1 MKRAMRRRKTWQRQA
16 AAITAAMMAMSVGG
30 IAYAMPQGEVIRSGK
45 GEITRQ
51 DKDMTVNQDSK
62 RLAIDWSGFDIAN
75 DERVTFRQPDKDSV
89 ALNRVVGDAAS
100 VIDGTLSGNGHVYVI
115 NPNGVLFGKNASVD
129 VGSLVASTA
138 RISDSDMTNFANAD
152 GITMAIPEDSSAK
165 VINAGTIRAEGGLV
179 VLHAA
184 EVENSGTITNPEGTT
199 ALAAARNL
207 SLSADTA
214 GKINFTVDGALAKA
228 KALNS
233 GMLKADGGY
242 LVMTA
247 RSAGDVMSTVVN
259 NTGTMEAKTLRQNEK
274 GEILLDGDD
283 NGIVEL
289 NGTLD
294 VSGMEAGQSA
304 GSIKAIGA
312 ETHVEDGATLH
323 AIGAVDGGL
332 IETSGDYLEI
342 GDNVDIDAAGKTG
355 KAGEWLLDPLE
366 VVISDS
372 SSRPTDS
379 EAVESDKKDEGNYS
393 SSNNASGTAS
403 RNKTTWVNSDTVNT
417 LLNKGT
423 AVSVQATDANK
434 VASITLNSA
443 INKTSGADTSL
454 TLEAQRNVTV
464 NAGIKSTSGALDV
477 NLHSDTDGDGLGAV
491 LINADIATNGGTF
504 TSGSGTTI
512 ESGSV
517 GTYFGNQG
525 EMGDRHVTTNGGAIN
540 LYGDVAIGL
549 NGGTLTLDTKNKTTG
564 ASGAVKVTG
573 TVDSGNSYKRVASG
587 LEGWTDFVKSYYDEV
602 MSDEDKYTAPTYTLR
617 RGAEQYPASEYY
629 PKYVLNSDGTVSQIT
644 SGSGYRW
651 RDLQATGNTVTLSS
665 YDELS
670 ASQKDAL
677 SSNLATLSKTWAGAK
692 AMAQG
697 ATKGTNNTGD
707 TYLATI
713 TTALENSLASPPEEY
728 QLIVGGQGSGD
739 ATRLNP
745 HPADPS
751 HPDGYYWVTGPE
763 GMANNG
769 KGTKFAYNDG
779 SAVDNYYV
787 KWNYSYSQDT
797 KKKEKEPNNSG
808 PIVSIGFGT
817 ESKWDDVLET
827 AGTIRGFVQEK
838 NLEHSGLVINAGD
851 SKVDIAGNIGN
862 SVALKNVEINAG
874 DVAIGSGEHYTGIVH
889 SDEGV
894 SITGKNVT
902 VGDRITADTKGV
914 DIQATGNINVDG
926 ITAHENINLTTTGES
941 SAIVLNHTHNDG
953 ALITKSTDN
962 DAVIID
968 ARGTDG
974 SFKNLTTA
982 EKAITTGEG
991 GNWKV
996 YSYSPDADTFGTN
1009 LYSGT
1014 NAQWGATSDT
1024 YLATNDENKYIFQ
1037 VQPTVYVTA
1046 NDMTKVYGEELT
1058 NANVTTTAEAT
1069 FIGQDNKE
1077 HNVNEYTDAFN
1088 EGDVADY
1095 YNGSGTFTSEG
1106 WAKTATRTGGDK
1118 APASEPENN
1127 AIYNIKAT
1135 TPESYNL
1142 TAKGAASGYADATT
1156 KDGGTVEVLRRQ
1168 INVNGSGSQ
1177 TYGNATINDWKLTAS
1192 LTGNQEGV
1200 PSDADAIVND
1210 DKLDES
1216 TGNLSIK
1223 SGSSYA
1229 ENQAGRTTADANPDP
1244 YEDAVNMENVGFE
1257 NGAGVN
1263 YEIVKAQGDLKVNK
1277 ANLTITTNGF
1287 EKVYGDVE
1295 GVQNALKNAVTV
1307 TGLTNGDN
1315 NGESMITV
1323 DGTSE
1328 ALIDVDGEIRTNNV
1342 KDGGYDI
1349 DAVLATDLQ
1358 NTIHT
1363 NYNVTPGT
1371 GKAVLT
1377 KKGITLITDDI
1388 KTTYGDGNTIRDKVN
1403 NDLLHLEGLVSW
1415 DKESDVFA
1423 EITPGVSVDT
1433 TNKSQSPYK
1442 IVDGKPATDEKGNLY
1457 TNDVRDDK
1465 GYSITTHYHNVA
1477 NNYNVTSTEGHVK
1490 VTKAKLQVKVGDVS
1504 TTYGTAFDTSKYT
1517 YSYADGIVN
1526 GDTAESLN
1534 ASLSSKLGLLPG
1546 QYVNTAARDGEDGV
1560 WTADAGDEYTISL
1573 KSTKGRNFFDYYLKN
1588 YDTEV
1593 LAGKATVEKAN
1604 LVVNVGN
1611 AETVYG
1617 TKFDEKKYS
1626 YDYSTEAG
1634 ETLVNGDT
1642 KRSLATE
1649 LGKIKYYNEAALDGT
1664 DDKWTAAVGDT
1675 YKLMFTNGT
1684 KATFN
1689 ALNNYNVSFVDG
1701 KAKVTPASL
1710 TIQID
1715 DASTVYGTKFDEKK
1729 YGYNYAAGI
1738 TNGDTEETLNAALGG
1753 MNYTN
1758 DAALDGTD
1766 GKWTRDVGNYD
1777 LTGEGAN
1784 SLTNYKVT
1792 YLKGTATVTP
1802 YTITEDDI
1810 IAANPHFTTVY
1821 GNTTTPVEVK
1831 IKGVNGD
1838 EEISNT
1844 ATTTAYIY
1852 DETGNPVKTE
1862 NVGDRE
1868 YDIEST
1874 LTNGNYQFEGGK
1886 TSKVFAN
1893 TASVTPADLTVQIG
1907 DASTVY
1913 GTKFDES
1920 KYGYSYVSGITNGDT
1935 EATLDAALGGMDYTN
1950 GAALDGTDGKWTRDV
1965 GNYDLTGEG
1974 ANSLTNYKVTYL
1986 KGTATVT
1993 PYTITE
1999 DGIIAANPHFTT
2011 VYGDTTTPVEV
2022 KIKGVNGDEEI
2033 SNTATTTA
2041 YIYNENGNPIKTE
2054 HVGDTYDIES
2064 TLTNSN
2070 YQFEGGKTS
2079 KVFDN
2084 TASVTKAD
2092 LTVNVGNAET
2102 VYGTP
2107 FDTSKYDYAY
2117 STETGKSLVNGDTKE
2132 SLLKDLGTIGYDNEA
2147 ALDGTDGKW
2156 TAAVGDGYKLAF
2168 TDATAAA
2175 FKALNDYDVKV
2186 VDGKAKVTPYTIT
2199 EDDIIAANPHFT
2211 TVYGDTTTPVE
2222 VAIKGVNGDA
2232 TVGNTATTSA
2242 YEYGTDGTPV
2252 KTKDVGDKIYDI
2264 TSVLTNKNYRFED
2277 GSDTKLFA
2285 NTASVTPADLTI
2297 QIGNAST
2304 IYGTKFDE
2312 SQYGYNYASGITNGD
2327 TEVTLDAA
2335 LGGMNYTNDAALD
2348 GTNGKWTKDVG
2359 DYALKGEGVNGLKN
2373 YKVTYLDGTATVT
2386 PLNITEDNVN
2396 DFITNA
2402 TYTTVYGSK
2411 ADFGQAVF
2419 TGVNGDGTRD
2429 LSITGSSALTG
2440 NTEGVITKDAAE
2452 NAYNTV
2458 VSLDGLSEQ
2467 DKKNYGLEDTRS
2479 FTFDNSATV
2488 EKADLTVSRK
2498 GIETVYGTV
2507 KKDPGDMTTYTTL
2520 VNGDTNDIVIDNG
2533 NYGTAYNDELTKTNN
2548 VGKYDYKATLNSAS
2562 DVLRN
2567 YNVIDKGTNYVNITP
2582 YTITDQEV
2590 VNLDGSPL
2598 YTTKYGQKDA
2608 FGTATFTGVNG
2619 DGTYELAITDS
2630 SALAT
2635 AGAGKVTKDV
2645 GKNIYDTT
2653 VELSEAMN
2661 GNYQFADGAT
2671 SKTFEKTASVT
2682 PAELTIKTKDV
2693 ETEYGTV
2700 KTTTSEVEGLVNGDL
2715 PTGFIYDYG
2724 NYGGAYLDGNT
2735 KTNDVNTYHFGTTL
2749 SGAEFLKNYTITG
2762 GEADVKIDPK
2772 DITFFVSGTGNTLD
2786 DITYTVDPD
2795 IDAQLAYGEHVDED
2809 YTPGN
2814 DLGSNQYGVVAHING
2829 TPIVTGDVAGNYRYN
2844 YGGLITLSSTVPTKP
2859 DIDPHNPSNLDGSG
2873 SWTSN
2878 MGNHGVPGV
2887 ERVAGLASAELP
2899 FFKVDA
2905 GQVSHYGTYDVA
2917 ADPDKVRLEPTGK
2930 RLPEP
2935 NQPKTQY
2942 REYTKALT
2950 TTDGTGMFRMVY
2962 DGSTFNI
2969 TPVDDGALALMR
2981 IGDVKNNV
2989 ELSAEALHAG
2999 FSEMGIL
3006 LEDLDGVYVHFDTM
3020 A

>member
-1 MKRAMRRRKTWQRQA
+1 MKRAMRRKKTWQRQA

-184 EVENSGTITNPEGTT
+184 EVENSGTITNPEGTM

-233 GMLKADGGY
+233 GTLKADGGY

-274 GEILLDGDD
+274 GEILLDGGD

-294 VSGMEAGQSA
+294 ASGMEAGQSA

-372 SSRPTDS
+372 KPS
-379 EAVESDKKDEGNYS
+379 GS
-393 SSNNASGTAS
+393 SSVTNGDTDGSYNSSNDASGTAS
-403 RNKTTWVNSDTVNT
+403 RNKTTWVNSNTVNT
-417 LLNKGT
+417 LLNNGT

-434 VASITLNSA
+434 VASITLDSA

-464 NAGIKSTSGALDV
+464 NAGITSSSGAGALDV

-491 LINADIATNGGTF
+491 LINADIKTNGGTF

-512 ESGSV
+512 KSGSV

-525 EMGDRHVTTNGGAIN
+525 EMGNREVTTNGGAIN

-587 LEGWTDFVKSYYDEV
+587 LEGWTDFVKSYYDDV
-602 MSDEDKYTAPTYTLR
+602 IRKDRSSRYRYTKTTTTTTYTATGDTSKASR
-617 RGAEQYPASEYY
+617 RNPRYIIDANGNLVRVKSGEYGY
-629 PKYVLNSDGTVSQIT
+629 AWSQIDEHT
-644 SGSGYRW
+644 ETTTKV
-651 RDLQATGNTVTLSS
+651 LS
-665 YDELS
+665 YDELN
-670 ASQKDAL
+670 ASQKDEL

-894 SITGKNVT
+894 SITGKDVT

-914 DIQATGNINVDG
+914 DIQATGDIHVDG
-926 ITAHENINLTTTGES
+926 ITAHENINLTTTGENGVIELDS
-941 SAIVLNHTHNDG
+941 EYNDG
-953 ALITKSTDN
+953 SLKTDSQDN
-962 DAVIID
+962 DAVVID
-968 ARGTDG
+968 VQGKNG

-982 EKAITTGEG
+982 EKNAIKTGKD

-1058 NANVTTTAEAT
+1058 NDAVTTTAEAT
-1069 FIGQDNKE
+1069 FTGQDNKE
-1077 HNVNEYTDAFN
+1077 HNVNEYTNAFN
-1088 EGDVADY
+1088 EGKVADY
-1095 YNGSGTFTSEG
+1095 YNGSGTFTSAG

-1135 TPESYNL
+1135 SDSYNL
-1142 TAKGAASGYADATT
+1142 TDLGKTSGYADATT

-1177 TYGNATINDWKLTAS
+1177 TYGNATINDWKLTAA
-1192 LTGNQEGV
+1192 LTGTQEG
-1200 PSDADAIVND
+1200 ATGEALANN

-1216 TGNLSIK
+1216 TDTLSIK

-1229 ENQAGRTTADANPDP
+1229 EHQVGRTTADANPNP

-1534 ASLSSKLGLLPG
+1534 TSLSNKLGLLPG

-1758 DAALDGTD
+1758 DAALDGTN
-1766 GKWTRDVGNYD
+1766 GKWTREVGNYD
-1777 LTGEGAN
+1777 LTGKGAN

-1792 YLKGTATVTP
+1792 YL
-1802 YTITEDDI
+1802 
-1810 IAANPHFTTVY
+1810 N
-1821 GNTTTPVEVK
+1821 
-1831 IKGVNGD
+1831 
-1838 EEISNT
+1838 
-1844 ATTTAYIY
+1844 
-1852 DETGNPVKTE
+1852 
-1862 NVGDRE
+1862 
-1868 YDIEST
+1868 
-1874 LTNGNYQFEGGK
+1874 
-1886 TSKVFAN
+1886 
-1893 TASVTPADLTVQIG
+1893 
-1907 DASTVY
+1907 
-1913 GTKFDES
+1913 
-1920 KYGYSYVSGITNGDT
+1920 
-1935 EATLDAALGGMDYTN
+1935 
-1950 GAALDGTDGKWTRDV
+1950 
-1965 GNYDLTGEG
+1965 
-1974 ANSLTNYKVTYL
+1974 
-1986 KGTATVT
+1986 
-1993 PYTITE
+1993 
-1999 DGIIAANPHFTT
+1999 
-2011 VYGDTTTPVEV
+2011 
-2022 KIKGVNGDEEI
+2022 
-2033 SNTATTTA
+2033 
-2041 YIYNENGNPIKTE
+2041 
-2054 HVGDTYDIES
+2054 
-2064 TLTNSN
+2064 
-2070 YQFEGGKTS
+2070 
-2079 KVFDN
+2079 
-2084 TASVTKAD
+2084 
-2092 LTVNVGNAET
+2092 
-2102 VYGTP
+2102 
-2107 FDTSKYDYAY
+2107 
-2117 STETGKSLVNGDTKE
+2117 
-2132 SLLKDLGTIGYDNEA
+2132 
-2147 ALDGTDGKW
+2147 
-2156 TAAVGDGYKLAF
+2156 
-2168 TDATAAA
+2168 
-2175 FKALNDYDVKV
+2175 
-2186 VDGKAKVTPYTIT
+2186 
-2199 EDDIIAANPHFT
+2199 
-2211 TVYGDTTTPVE
+2211 
-2222 VAIKGVNGDA
+2222 
-2232 TVGNTATTSA
+2232 
-2242 YEYGTDGTPV
+2242 
-2252 KTKDVGDKIYDI
+2252 
-2264 TSVLTNKNYRFED
+2264 
-2277 GSDTKLFA
+2277 
-2285 NTASVTPADLTI
+2285 
-2297 QIGNAST
+2297 
-2304 IYGTKFDE
+2304 
-2312 SQYGYNYASGITNGD
+2312 
-2327 TEVTLDAA
+2327 
-2335 LGGMNYTNDAALD
+2335 
-2348 GTNGKWTKDVG
+2348 
-2359 DYALKGEGVNGLKN
+2359 
-2373 YKVTYLDGTATVT
+2373 GTATVT
-2386 PLNITEDNVN
+2386 PLNITEDNAN

-2411 ADFGQAVF
+2411 ADFDQAVF

-2458 VSLDGLSEQ
+2458 VSLDGLSAQ
-2467 DKKNYGLEDTRS
+2467 DKKNYGLEDTSS

-2498 GIETVYGTV
+2498 GIDTVYGTV

-2533 NYGTAYNDELTKTNN
+2533 NYGTAYNDDLTKTNN

-2772 DITFFVSGTGNTLD
+2772 DITFFVSGTGNTLTD
-2786 DITYTVDPD
+2786 VTYTVDPD
-2795 IDAQLAYGEHVDED
+2795 IDAQLAYGEHVDAD

-2844 YGGLITLSSTVPTKP
+2844 YGGLITLSPTVPTKP

-2899 FFKVDA
+2899 FFKVEA

-2981 IGDVKNNV
+2981 MGDVKNNV

-3006 LEDLDGVYVHFDTM
+3006 LEDLDSVYVHFDTM

>member
-199 ALAAARNL
+199 ALAAAKNL

-233 GMLKADGGY
+233 GVLKADGGY

-274 GEILLDGDD
+274 GEILLDGGD

-294 VSGMEAGQSA
+294 ASGMEAGQSA

-372 SSRPTDS
+372 KPSGSSSVTNGDTDGS
-379 EAVESDKKDEGNYS
+379 YN

-403 RNKTTWVNSDTVNT
+403 RNKTTWVNSETVT
-417 LLNKGT
+417 DLLNHGT
-423 AVSVQATDANK
+423 RVSVQATDANK
-434 VASITLNSA
+434 VASITLDSA
-443 INKTSGADTSL
+443 INKTSGEDTSL
-454 TLEAQRNVTV
+454 TLEAQRNVMV
-464 NAGIKSTSGALDV
+464 NAGITSTYGALDV

-512 ESGSV
+512 KSGSV

-525 EMGDRHVTTNGGAIN
+525 EAGDREVTTNGGAIN

-549 NGGTLTLDTKNKTTG
+549 NGGTLTLDTRKG
-564 ASGAVKVTG
+564 DSASGAVTVTG
-573 TVDSGNSYKRVASG
+573 TVDSGNSYKRVSSG
-587 LEGWTDFVKSYYDEV
+587 LEGWEDFIKSYYDEV

-617 RGAEQYPASEYY
+617 RGAEQYPASAYS
-629 PKYVLNSDGTVSQIT
+629 PRYVLNSDGTISQIT

-651 RDLQATGNTVTLSS
+651 RDLRATGKTVTLSS

-670 ASQKDAL
+670 ASQK
-677 SSNLATLSKTWAGAK
+677 SNLSDSLARQSITWAGAK

-728 QLIVGGQGSGD
+728 QLIVGGRGSGSKD
-739 ATRLNP
+739 
-745 HPADPS
+745 HPIDRQY
-751 HPDGYYWVTGPE
+751 PDGYYWVTGPE

-769 KGTKFAYNDG
+769 KGTKFAENDG
-779 SAVDNYYV
+779 SAVNNYYV

-797 KKKEKEPNNSG
+797 KQTEREPNNSG

-817 ESKWDDVLET
+817 ASNWDDVKEG

-874 DVAIGSGEHYTGIVH
+874 DVAIGSGAHYTGIVH
-889 SDEGV
+889 ADDGV

-914 DIQATGNINVDG
+914 DIQATGNIDVDG
-926 ITAHENINLTTTGES
+926 ITAHEKIKLTTTGES
-941 SAIVLNHTHNDG
+941 SKIILNYTHNDG
-953 ALITKSTDN
+953 SLNTDSQDN
-962 DAVIID
+962 DAVVID
-968 ARGTDG
+968 VQGKNG
-974 SFKNLTTA
+974 SFQNLTTA
-982 EKAITTGEG
+982 EKNAIKTGEG

-1009 LYSGT
+1009 LNSGI

-1024 YLATNDENKYIFQ
+1024 YLATNDENRYIFQ

-1046 NDMTKVYGEELT
+1046 NDMTKVYGEVLT
-1058 NANVTTTAEAT
+1058 NDNVTTTAEAT
-1069 FIGQDNKE
+1069 FVGQDNKE
-1077 HNVNEYTDAFN
+1077 HNVNEAKYKAAFT
-1088 EGDVADY
+1088 EGAVSDY
-1095 YNGSGTFTSEG
+1095 YTGNGTFTSEG

-1135 TPESYNL
+1135 SDSYNL
-1142 TAKGAASGYADATT
+1142 TDLGKTSGYADATT

-1388 KTTYGDGNTIRDKVN
+1388 NTTYGDGNTIRDKLN
-1403 NDLLHLEGLVSW
+1403 NNLLHLEGLTSW
-1415 DKESDVFA
+1415 DEESKVMNELSPD
-1423 EITPGVSVDT
+1423 VSVDMT
-1433 TNKSQSPYK
+1433 DSSASPYK
-1442 IVDGKPATDEKGNLY
+1442 IVDGKPATDADGNLY
-1457 TNDVRDDK
+1457 TNNAK
-1465 GYSITTHYHNVA
+1465 TPGYSITTGDYDVA
-1477 NNYNVTSTEGHVK
+1477 QNYQVVETKVGHVNIA
-1490 VTKAKLQVKVGDVS
+1490 KADLQVKVGNAKTV
-1504 TTYGTAFDTSKYT
+1504 YGTPFDTSQYT
-1517 YSYADGIVN
+1517 YSYENLVN
-1526 GDTAESLN
+1526 GDTAAVVDADLKMSP
-1534 ASLSSKLGLLPG
+1534 K
-1546 QYVNTAARDGEDGV
+1546 YTNTGDGTDGRA
-1560 WTADAGDEYTISL
+1560 TQDAGEYSLTIKPS
-1573 KSTKGRNFFDYYLKN
+1573 SFNSYLKN
-1588 YDTEV
+1588 YNVTNV
-1593 LAGKATVEKAN
+1593 LSGVSTVTRAPYTITVGNIEATYGDYKTLWTKLKNAGTISGLTNGDEEEYSSTFAGTSDALLHPNKKWYTNDVGDYAINKDIPSELQDLLNKNYELVAETPGRVYLEKAALVIN
-1604 LVVNVGN
+1604 TDDKTTTYGTVDKAFTSDIKGLTNGDDKSIVNLTYATDGYLSDTKTNDVGDYDITTSVNALKNYDVKTNTANLHINKAALVVN
-1611 AETVYG
+1611 
-1617 TKFDEKKYS
+1617 
-1626 YDYSTEAG
+1626 
-1634 ETLVNGDT
+1634 
-1642 KRSLATE
+1642 
-1649 LGKIKYYNEAALDGT
+1649 T
-1664 DDKWTAAVGDT
+1664 DDKTTTYGTVDKAFTSDIKGLTNGDDKSIVNLTYATDGYLSDTKTNDVGDYDIT
-1675 YKLMFTNGT
+1675 TSVNDLKNYDVTTNT
-1684 KATFN
+1684 ANLHIKQA
-1689 ALNNYNVSFVDG
+1689 D
-1701 KAKVTPASL
+1701 L
-1710 TIQID
+1710 TIQI
-1715 DASTVYGTKFDEKK
+1715 
-1729 YGYNYAAGI
+1729 
-1738 TNGDTEETLNAALGG
+1738 
-1753 MNYTN
+1753 
-1758 DAALDGTD
+1758 
-1766 GKWTRDVGNYD
+1766 GN
-1777 LTGEGAN
+1777 
-1784 SLTNYKVT
+1784 
-1792 YLKGTATVTP
+1792 
-1802 YTITEDDI
+1802 
-1810 IAANPHFTTVY
+1810 
-1821 GNTTTPVEVK
+1821 
-1831 IKGVNGD
+1831 
-1838 EEISNT
+1838 
-1844 ATTTAYIY
+1844 
-1852 DETGNPVKTE
+1852 
-1862 NVGDRE
+1862 
-1868 YDIEST
+1868 
-1874 LTNGNYQFEGGK
+1874 
-1886 TSKVFAN
+1886 
-1893 TASVTPADLTVQIG
+1893 
-1907 DASTVY
+1907 ASTVY

-1920 KYGYSYVSGITNGDT
+1920 QYGYS
-1935 EATLDAALGGMDYTN
+1935 
-1950 GAALDGTDGKWTRDV
+1950 
-1965 GNYDLTGEG
+1965 
-1974 ANSLTNYKVTYL
+1974 
-1986 KGTATVT
+1986 
-1993 PYTITE
+1993 
-1999 DGIIAANPHFTT
+1999 
-2011 VYGDTTTPVEV
+2011 
-2022 KIKGVNGDEEI
+2022 
-2033 SNTATTTA
+2033 
-2041 YIYNENGNPIKTE
+2041 
-2054 HVGDTYDIES
+2054 
-2064 TLTNSN
+2064 
-2070 YQFEGGKTS
+2070 
-2079 KVFDN
+2079 
-2084 TASVTKAD
+2084 
-2092 LTVNVGNAET
+2092 
-2102 VYGTP
+2102 
-2107 FDTSKYDYAY
+2107 
-2117 STETGKSLVNGDTKE
+2117 
-2132 SLLKDLGTIGYDNEA
+2132 
-2147 ALDGTDGKW
+2147 
-2156 TAAVGDGYKLAF
+2156 
-2168 TDATAAA
+2168 
-2175 FKALNDYDVKV
+2175 
-2186 VDGKAKVTPYTIT
+2186 
-2199 EDDIIAANPHFT
+2199 
-2211 TVYGDTTTPVE
+2211 
-2222 VAIKGVNGDA
+2222 
-2232 TVGNTATTSA
+2232 
-2242 YEYGTDGTPV
+2242 
-2252 KTKDVGDKIYDI
+2252 
-2264 TSVLTNKNYRFED
+2264 
-2277 GSDTKLFA
+2277 
-2285 NTASVTPADLTI
+2285 
-2297 QIGNAST
+2297 
-2304 IYGTKFDE
+2304 
-2312 SQYGYNYASGITNGD
+2312 YASGITNGD
-2327 TEVTLDAA
+2327 TEATLDAA

-2359 DYALKGEGVNGLKN
+2359 DYALKGEGANGLKN

-2419 TGVNGDGTRD
+2419 TGVNGDGTRE

-2467 DKKNYGLEDTRS
+2467 DKKNYGLEDTSS

-2548 VGKYDYKATLNSAS
+2548 VGKYDYKATLNSDS

-2635 AGAGKVTKDV
+2635 AGAGKVTQDV

-2700 KTTTSEVEGLVNGDL
+2700 KTTTSEVDGLRNGDL

-2772 DITFFVSGTGNTLD
+2772 DVTFFVSGTGNTLD

-2795 IDAQLAYGEHVDED
+2795 IDAQLAYGEHVDAD

-2814 DLGSNQYGVVAHING
+2814 TVGDNQYGVVANING
-2829 TPIVTGDVAGNYRYN
+2829 TPIITGNVAGNYRYN
-2844 YGGLITLSSTVPTKP
+2844 YGGLITITPAEPTNPTVVPTKP

-2899 FFKVDA
+2899 FFKVEA

-2981 IGDVKNNV
+2981 MGDVKNNV

>member
-1 MKRAMRRRKTWQRQA
+1 
-16 AAITAAMMAMSVGG
+16 
-30 IAYAMPQGEVIRSGK
+30 
-45 GEITRQ
+45 
-51 DKDMTVNQDSK
+51 
-62 RLAIDWSGFDIAN
+62 
-75 DERVTFRQPDKDSV
+75 
-89 ALNRVVGDAAS
+89 
-100 VIDGTLSGNGHVYVI
+100 
-115 NPNGVLFGKNASVD
+115 
-129 VGSLVASTA
+129 
-138 RISDSDMTNFANAD
+138 
-152 GITMAIPEDSSAK
+152 
-165 VINAGTIRAEGGLV
+165 
-179 VLHAA
+179 
-184 EVENSGTITNPEGTT
+184 
-199 ALAAARNL
+199 
-207 SLSADTA
+207 
-214 GKINFTVDGALAKA
+214 
-228 KALNS
+228 
-233 GMLKADGGY
+233 
-242 LVMTA
+242 
-247 RSAGDVMSTVVN
+247 
-259 NTGTMEAKTLRQNEK
+259 
-274 GEILLDGDD
+274 
-283 NGIVEL
+283 
-289 NGTLD
+289 
-294 VSGMEAGQSA
+294 
-304 GSIKAIGA
+304 
-312 ETHVEDGATLH
+312 
-323 AIGAVDGGL
+323 
-332 IETSGDYLEI
+332 
-342 GDNVDIDAAGKTG
+342 
-355 KAGEWLLDPLE
+355 
-366 VVISDS
+366 
-372 SSRPTDS
+372 
-379 EAVESDKKDEGNYS
+379 
-393 SSNNASGTAS
+393 
-403 RNKTTWVNSDTVNT
+403 
-417 LLNKGT
+417 
-423 AVSVQATDANK
+423 
-434 VASITLNSA
+434 
-443 INKTSGADTSL
+443 
-454 TLEAQRNVTV
+454 
-464 NAGIKSTSGALDV
+464 
-477 NLHSDTDGDGLGAV
+477 
-491 LINADIATNGGTF
+491 
-504 TSGSGTTI
+504 
-512 ESGSV
+512 
-517 GTYFGNQG
+517 
-525 EMGDRHVTTNGGAIN
+525 
-540 LYGDVAIGL
+540 
-549 NGGTLTLDTKNKTTG
+549 
-564 ASGAVKVTG
+564 
-573 TVDSGNSYKRVASG
+573 
-587 LEGWTDFVKSYYDEV
+587 

-617 RGAEQYPASEYY
+617 RGAEQYPASEYS
-629 PKYVLNSDGTVSQIT
+629 PRYVLNSDGTVSQIT

-670 ASQKDAL
+670 ASQK
-677 SSNLATLSKTWAGAK
+677 SNLSDYLARQSITWAGAK

-728 QLIVGGQGSGD
+728 QLIVGGRGSGD

-745 HPADPS
+745 NPADPD

-769 KGTKFAYNDG
+769 KGTKFAKNDG

-797 KKKEKEPNNSG
+797 KQTEKEPNNSG

-838 NLEHSGLVINAGD
+838 NLKHSGLVINAGD

-874 DVAIGSGEHYTGIVH
+874 DVAIGSGSHYTGIVH
-889 SDEGV
+889 TDEGV

-914 DIQATGNINVDG
+914 DIQATGNIDVDD
-926 ITAHENINLTTTGES
+926 ITAHENINLTTTDGS
-941 SAIVLNHTHNDG
+941 IVLNKDYNDG
-953 ALITKSTDN
+953 SLNTDSQDN
-962 DAVIID
+962 DAVVID
-968 ARGTDG
+968 VQGKNG
-974 SFKNLTTA
+974 SFQNLTSA
-982 EKAITTGEG
+982 ESAITTGEG

-1009 LYSGT
+1009 LNSGT
-1014 NAQWGATSDT
+1014 NAQWGATST
-1024 YLATNDENKYIFQ
+1024 SYSASENDGNKYIFQ
-1037 VQPTVYVTA
+1037 VKPTVYVTA

-1058 NANVTTTAEAT
+1058 NADVTTTAEAT
-1069 FIGQDNKE
+1069 FTGQDNKE

-1135 TPESYNL
+1135 SDSYNL
-1142 TAKGAASGYADATT
+1142 TDLGKTSGYADATT

-1223 SGSSYA
+1223 SSSSYA

-1295 GVQNALKNAVTV
+1295 GVQDALEDAVTL

-1315 NGESMITV
+1315 NGESTITV

-1328 ALIDVDGEIRTNNV
+1328 ALIEVDGETRTNDV
-1342 KDGGYDI
+1342 KEGGYDI
-1349 DAVLATDLQ
+1349 DAVLSTDLQ
-1358 NTIHT
+1358 NTINT

-1377 KKGITLITDDI
+1377 KKTLYGTTDDVN
-1388 KTTYGDGNTIRDKVN
+1388 TTYGDGNTIRNNVN
-1403 NDLLHLEGLVSW
+1403 NNLVHLDGLVSW
-1415 DKESDVFA
+1415 DDESTIKDAMDLHV
-1423 EITPGVSVDT
+1423 TVDET
-1433 TNKSQSPYK
+1433 DSEASPYK
-1442 IVDGKPATDEKGNLY
+1442 IVNGKPATDADGNLY
-1457 TNDVRDDK
+1457 TNNVDQK
-1465 GYSITTHYHNVA
+1465 SITTKYFDTLT
-1477 NNYNVTSTEGHVK
+1477 NYDIAETEWKNGHVNIA
-1490 VTKAKLQVKVGDVS
+1490 KADLQVRVGDAT
-1504 TTYGTAFDTSKYT
+1504 TTYGTAFDKSKYT
-1517 YSYADGIVN
+1517 YSYLNLVN
-1526 GDTAESLN
+1526 GDTAEVLN
-1534 ASLSSKLGLLPG
+1534 ADLKISPKYTNTGDGTGGRATQAVGEYSL
-1546 QYVNTAARDGEDGV
+1546 
-1560 WTADAGDEYTISL
+1560 TIKPSAFN
-1573 KSTKGRNFFDYYLKN
+1573 SYLKN
-1588 YDTEV
+1588 YNVTNV
-1593 LAGKATVEKAN
+1593 LSGVSTVDRAPYTITVGDIKATYGDYKTLWTKLKNAGTISGLTNGDEKEYLSTFKGTSNALLHPNNKEWYTNDVGDYAINKDIPSELQDLLNKNYKLVAETPGRVYLEKAA
-1604 LVVNVGN
+1604 LVIN
-1611 AETVYG
+1611 TDDKTTTYG
-1617 TKFDEKKYS
+1617 TVDKAFTSDIK
-1626 YDYSTEAG
+1626 G
-1634 ETLVNGDT
+1634 LVNGD
-1642 KRSLATE
+1642 
-1649 LGKIKYYNEAALDGT
+1649 
-1664 DDKWTAAVGDT
+1664 DKSIVNLT
-1675 YKLMFTNGT
+1675 Y
-1684 KATFN
+1684 A
-1689 ALNNYNVSFVDG
+1689 
-1701 KAKVTPASL
+1701 
-1710 TIQID
+1710 
-1715 DASTVYGTKFDEKK
+1715 
-1729 YGYNYAAGI
+1729 
-1738 TNGDTEETLNAALGG
+1738 
-1753 MNYTN
+1753 
-1758 DAALDGTD
+1758 TD
-1766 GKWTRDVGNYD
+1766 G
-1777 LTGEGAN
+1777 
-1784 SLTNYKVT
+1784 
-1792 YLKGTATVTP
+1792 YL
-1802 YTITEDDI
+1802 
-1810 IAANPHFTTVY
+1810 
-1821 GNTTTPVEVK
+1821 
-1831 IKGVNGD
+1831 
-1838 EEISNT
+1838 S
-1844 ATTTAYIY
+1844 
-1852 DETGNPVKTE
+1852 
-1862 NVGDRE
+1862 
-1868 YDIEST
+1868 
-1874 LTNGNYQFEGGK
+1874 
-1886 TSKVFAN
+1886 
-1893 TASVTPADLTVQIG
+1893 
-1907 DASTVY
+1907 
-1913 GTKFDES
+1913 
-1920 KYGYSYVSGITNGDT
+1920 
-1935 EATLDAALGGMDYTN
+1935 
-1950 GAALDGTDGKWTRDV
+1950 
-1965 GNYDLTGEG
+1965 
-1974 ANSLTNYKVTYL
+1974 
-1986 KGTATVT
+1986 
-1993 PYTITE
+1993 
-1999 DGIIAANPHFTT
+1999 
-2011 VYGDTTTPVEV
+2011 
-2022 KIKGVNGDEEI
+2022 
-2033 SNTATTTA
+2033 
-2041 YIYNENGNPIKTE
+2041 
-2054 HVGDTYDIES
+2054 
-2064 TLTNSN
+2064 
-2070 YQFEGGKTS
+2070 
-2079 KVFDN
+2079 
-2084 TASVTKAD
+2084 
-2092 LTVNVGNAET
+2092 
-2102 VYGTP
+2102 
-2107 FDTSKYDYAY
+2107 
-2117 STETGKSLVNGDTKE
+2117 DTK
-2132 SLLKDLGTIGYDNEA
+2132 TN
-2147 ALDGTDGKW
+2147 
-2156 TAAVGDGYKLAF
+2156 
-2168 TDATAAA
+2168 
-2175 FKALNDYDVKV
+2175 
-2186 VDGKAKVTPYTIT
+2186 
-2199 EDDIIAANPHFT
+2199 
-2211 TVYGDTTTPVE
+2211 
-2222 VAIKGVNGDA
+2222 
-2232 TVGNTATTSA
+2232 
-2242 YEYGTDGTPV
+2242 
-2252 KTKDVGDKIYDI
+2252 DVGDYDI
-2264 TSVLTNKNYRFED
+2264 TTSVNELKNYD
-2277 GSDTKLFA
+2277 VTT
-2285 NTASVTPADLTI
+2285 NTAKLHIKQAGLTI

-2304 IYGTKFDE
+2304 VYGTKFDE

-2327 TEVTLDAA
+2327 TEATLDAA

-2419 TGVNGDGTRD
+2419 TGVNGDGMRD

-2458 VSLDGLSEQ
+2458 VSLDGLSAQ
-2467 DKKNYGLEDTRS
+2467 DKKNYGLEDTSS

-2498 GIETVYGTV
+2498 GIDTVYGTV
-2507 KKDPGDMTTYTTL
+2507 KTDDGTMTTYTAL
-2520 VNGDTNDIVIDNG
+2520 VNGDKNDIVINNG

-2635 AGAGKVTKDV
+2635 AGAGKVTQDV

-2661 GNYQFADGAT
+2661 GNYQFADGTT

-2772 DITFFVSGTGNTLD
+2772 DVTFFVSGTGNTLD

-2795 IDAQLAYGEHVDED
+2795 IDAQLAYGEHVDAD

-2814 DLGSNQYGVVAHING
+2814 TLGDNQYGVVAHING
-2829 TPIVTGDVAGNYRYN
+2829 TPIISGDVAGNYRYN
-2844 YGGLITLSSTVPTKP
+2844 YGGLITLSPTVPTKP

-2899 FFKVDA
+2899 FFKVEA

>member
-199 ALAAARNL
+199 ALAAAKNL

-233 GMLKADGGY
+233 GVLKADGGY

-274 GEILLDGDD
+274 GEILLDGGD

-294 VSGMEAGQSA
+294 ASGMEAGQSA

-372 SSRPTDS
+372 KPSGSSSVTNGDTDGS
-379 EAVESDKKDEGNYS
+379 YN

-403 RNKTTWVNSDTVNT
+403 RNKTTWVNSETVT
-417 LLNKGT
+417 DLLNHGT
-423 AVSVQATDANK
+423 RVSVQATDANK
-434 VASITLNSA
+434 VASITLDSA
-443 INKTSGADTSL
+443 INKTSGEDTSL

-464 NAGIKSTSGALDV
+464 NAGITSTYGALDV

-512 ESGSV
+512 KSGSV

-525 EMGDRHVTTNGGAIN
+525 EAGDREVTTNGGAIN

-549 NGGTLTLDTKNKTTG
+549 NGGTLTLDTRKG
-564 ASGAVKVTG
+564 DSASGAVTVTG
-573 TVDSGNSYKRVASG
+573 TVDSGNSYKRVSSG
-587 LEGWTDFVKSYYDEV
+587 LEGWEDFIKSYYDEV

-617 RGAEQYPASEYY
+617 RGAEQYPASAYS
-629 PKYVLNSDGTVSQIT
+629 PRYVLNSDGTISQIT

-651 RDLQATGNTVTLSS
+651 RDLRATGKTVTLSS

-670 ASQKDAL
+670 ASQK
-677 SSNLATLSKTWAGAK
+677 SNLSDSLARQSITWAGAK

-728 QLIVGGQGSGD
+728 QLIVGGRGSGSKD
-739 ATRLNP
+739 
-745 HPADPS
+745 HPIDRQY
-751 HPDGYYWVTGPE
+751 PDGYYWVTGPE

-769 KGTKFAYNDG
+769 KGTKFAENDG
-779 SAVDNYYV
+779 SAVNNYYV

-797 KKKEKEPNNSG
+797 KQTEREPNNSG

-817 ESKWDDVLET
+817 ASNWDDVKEG

-874 DVAIGSGEHYTGIVH
+874 DVAIGSGAHYTGIVH
-889 SDEGV
+889 ADDGV

-914 DIQATGNINVDG
+914 DIQATGNIDVDG
-926 ITAHENINLTTTGES
+926 ITAHEKIKLTTTGES
-941 SAIVLNHTHNDG
+941 SKIILNYTHNDG
-953 ALITKSTDN
+953 SLNTDSQDN
-962 DAVIID
+962 DAVVID
-968 ARGTDG
+968 VQGKNG
-974 SFKNLTTA
+974 SFQNLTTA
-982 EKAITTGEG
+982 EKNAIKTGEG

-1009 LYSGT
+1009 LNSGI

-1024 YLATNDENKYIFQ
+1024 YLATNDENRYIFQ

-1046 NDMTKVYGEELT
+1046 NDMTKVYGEVLT
-1058 NANVTTTAEAT
+1058 NDNVTTTAEAT
-1069 FIGQDNKE
+1069 FVGQDNKE
-1077 HNVNEYTDAFN
+1077 HNVNEAKYKAAFT
-1088 EGDVADY
+1088 EGAVSDY
-1095 YNGSGTFTSEG
+1095 YTGNGTFTSEG

-1135 TPESYNL
+1135 SDSYNL
-1142 TAKGAASGYADATT
+1142 TDLGKTSGYADATT

-1388 KTTYGDGNTIRDKVN
+1388 NTTYGDGNTIRDKLN
-1403 NDLLHLEGLVSW
+1403 NNLLHLEGLTSW
-1415 DKESDVFA
+1415 DEESKVMNELSPD
-1423 EITPGVSVDT
+1423 VSVDMT
-1433 TNKSQSPYK
+1433 DSSASPYK
-1442 IVDGKPATDEKGNLY
+1442 IVDGKPATDADGNLY
-1457 TNDVRDDK
+1457 TNNAK
-1465 GYSITTHYHNVA
+1465 TPGYSITTGDYDVA
-1477 NNYNVTSTEGHVK
+1477 QNYQVVETKVGHVNIA
-1490 VTKAKLQVKVGDVS
+1490 KADLQVKVGNAKTV
-1504 TTYGTAFDTSKYT
+1504 YGTPFDTSQYT
-1517 YSYADGIVN
+1517 YSYENLVN
-1526 GDTAESLN
+1526 GDTAAVVDADLKMSP
-1534 ASLSSKLGLLPG
+1534 K
-1546 QYVNTAARDGEDGV
+1546 YTNTGDGTDGRA
-1560 WTADAGDEYTISL
+1560 TQDAGEYSLTIKPS
-1573 KSTKGRNFFDYYLKN
+1573 SFNSYLKN
-1588 YDTEV
+1588 YNVTNV
-1593 LAGKATVEKAN
+1593 LSGVSTVTRAPYTITVGNIEATYGDYKTLWTKLKNAGTISGLTNGDEEEYSSTFAGTSDALLHPNKKWYTNDVGDYAINKDIPSELQDLLNKNYELVAETPGRVYLEKAALVIN
-1604 LVVNVGN
+1604 TDDKTTTYGTVDKAFTSDIKGLTNGDDKSIVNLTYATDGYLSDTKTNDVGDYDITTSVNDLKNYDVKTNTANLHINKAALFVNTDDKTTTYGTVDKAFTSDIQGLTNGDDKSIVNLTYATDGYLSDTKTNDVGDYDITTSVNALKNYDVKTNTANLHINKAALVVN
-1611 AETVYG
+1611 
-1617 TKFDEKKYS
+1617 
-1626 YDYSTEAG
+1626 
-1634 ETLVNGDT
+1634 
-1642 KRSLATE
+1642 
-1649 LGKIKYYNEAALDGT
+1649 T
-1664 DDKWTAAVGDT
+1664 DDKTTTYGTVDKAFTSDIKGLTNGDDKSIVNLTYATDGYLSDTKTNDVGDYDIT
-1675 YKLMFTNGT
+1675 TSVNDLKNYDVTTNT
-1684 KATFN
+1684 ANLHIKQA
-1689 ALNNYNVSFVDG
+1689 D
-1701 KAKVTPASL
+1701 L
-1710 TIQID
+1710 TIQI
-1715 DASTVYGTKFDEKK
+1715 
-1729 YGYNYAAGI
+1729 
-1738 TNGDTEETLNAALGG
+1738 
-1753 MNYTN
+1753 
-1758 DAALDGTD
+1758 
-1766 GKWTRDVGNYD
+1766 GN
-1777 LTGEGAN
+1777 
-1784 SLTNYKVT
+1784 
-1792 YLKGTATVTP
+1792 
-1802 YTITEDDI
+1802 
-1810 IAANPHFTTVY
+1810 
-1821 GNTTTPVEVK
+1821 
-1831 IKGVNGD
+1831 
-1838 EEISNT
+1838 
-1844 ATTTAYIY
+1844 
-1852 DETGNPVKTE
+1852 
-1862 NVGDRE
+1862 
-1868 YDIEST
+1868 
-1874 LTNGNYQFEGGK
+1874 
-1886 TSKVFAN
+1886 
-1893 TASVTPADLTVQIG
+1893 
-1907 DASTVY
+1907 ASTVY

-1920 KYGYSYVSGITNGDT
+1920 QYGYS
-1935 EATLDAALGGMDYTN
+1935 
-1950 GAALDGTDGKWTRDV
+1950 
-1965 GNYDLTGEG
+1965 
-1974 ANSLTNYKVTYL
+1974 
-1986 KGTATVT
+1986 
-1993 PYTITE
+1993 
-1999 DGIIAANPHFTT
+1999 
-2011 VYGDTTTPVEV
+2011 
-2022 KIKGVNGDEEI
+2022 
-2033 SNTATTTA
+2033 
-2041 YIYNENGNPIKTE
+2041 
-2054 HVGDTYDIES
+2054 
-2064 TLTNSN
+2064 
-2070 YQFEGGKTS
+2070 
-2079 KVFDN
+2079 
-2084 TASVTKAD
+2084 
-2092 LTVNVGNAET
+2092 
-2102 VYGTP
+2102 
-2107 FDTSKYDYAY
+2107 
-2117 STETGKSLVNGDTKE
+2117 
-2132 SLLKDLGTIGYDNEA
+2132 
-2147 ALDGTDGKW
+2147 
-2156 TAAVGDGYKLAF
+2156 
-2168 TDATAAA
+2168 
-2175 FKALNDYDVKV
+2175 
-2186 VDGKAKVTPYTIT
+2186 
-2199 EDDIIAANPHFT
+2199 
-2211 TVYGDTTTPVE
+2211 
-2222 VAIKGVNGDA
+2222 
-2232 TVGNTATTSA
+2232 
-2242 YEYGTDGTPV
+2242 
-2252 KTKDVGDKIYDI
+2252 
-2264 TSVLTNKNYRFED
+2264 
-2277 GSDTKLFA
+2277 
-2285 NTASVTPADLTI
+2285 
-2297 QIGNAST
+2297 
-2304 IYGTKFDE
+2304 
-2312 SQYGYNYASGITNGD
+2312 YASGITNGD
-2327 TEVTLDAA
+2327 TEATLDAA

-2359 DYALKGEGVNGLKN
+2359 DYALKGEGANGLKN

-2458 VSLDGLSEQ
+2458 VALDGLSEQ
-2467 DKKNYGLEDTRS
+2467 DKKNYGLEDTSS

-2488 EKADLTVSRK
+2488 EKAELTVSRK

-2520 VNGDTNDIVIDNG
+2520 VNGDKIDIVIDNG
-2533 NYGTAYNDELTKTNN
+2533 NYGTAYNDDLTKTNN

-2700 KTTTSEVEGLVNGDL
+2700 KTTTSEVDGLRNGDL

-2795 IDAQLAYGEHVDED
+2795 IDAQLAYGEHVDAD

-2814 DLGSNQYGVVAHING
+2814 TVGDNQYGVVANING
-2829 TPIVTGDVAGNYRYN
+2829 TPIITGNVAGNYRYN
-2844 YGGLITLSSTVPTKP
+2844 YGGLITITPAEPTNPTVVPTKP

-2899 FFKVDA
+2899 FFKVEA

-2981 IGDVKNNV
+2981 MGDVKNNV

>member
-233 GMLKADGGY
+233 GALKADGGY

-274 GEILLDGDD
+274 GEILLDGGD

-294 VSGMEAGQSA
+294 ASGMEAGQSA

-372 SSRPTDS
+372 QPT
-379 EAVESDKKDEGNYS
+379 GS
-393 SSNNASGTAS
+393 SSVTNGDKDGSYNSSNDASGKNS
-403 RNKTTWVNSDTVNT
+403 RNMTTWVNSNTVNR
-417 LLNKGT
+417 LLNNGT

-434 VASITLNSA
+434 VASITLDSA

-464 NAGIKSTSGALDV
+464 NAGITSTSGALDV

-504 TSGSGTTI
+504 KSGSGTMI
-512 ESGSV
+512 DSGSV

-525 EMGDRHVTTNGGAIN
+525 KMGDRHVTTNGGAIN

-587 LEGWTDFVKSYYDEV
+587 LEGWTDFVKSYYDDVISKDTSSDYRYTKTTTTTTYTVKDGRSMQKSSRWWWDRRYIIGEDGTLVEV
-602 MSDEDKYTAPTYTLR
+602 GQGEYGYLMSDFDIHTTRTTK
-617 RGAEQYPASEYY
+617 
-629 PKYVLNSDGTVSQIT
+629 VL
-644 SGSGYRW
+644 
-651 RDLQATGNTVTLSS
+651 S

-670 ASQKDAL
+670 PSQKSDL
-677 SSNLATLSKTWAGAK
+677 SSHLAAQSITWDGAK

-697 ATKGTNNTGD
+697 ATNGTNHTGD

-728 QLIVGGQGSGD
+728 QLIVGGRGSGD

-745 HPADPS
+745 NPADPD

-769 KGTKFAYNDG
+769 KGTKFAKNDG

-797 KKKEKEPNNSG
+797 KQTEKEPNNSG

-874 DVAIGSGEHYTGIVH
+874 DVAIGSGSHYTGIVH
-889 SDEGV
+889 TDEGV

-914 DIQATGNINVDG
+914 DIQATGNIDVDG
-926 ITAHENINLTTTGES
+926 ITAHENINLTTTDGS
-941 SAIVLNHTHNDG
+941 IVLNKDYNDG
-953 ALITKSTDN
+953 SLNTDSQDN
-962 DAVIID
+962 DAVVID
-968 ARGTDG
+968 VQDKNG
-974 SFKNLTTA
+974 SFQNLTST
-982 EKAITTGEG
+982 ESAITTGEG

-1009 LYSGT
+1009 LNSGI
-1014 NAQWGATSDT
+1014 NAQWGATSTSYSASEHDG
-1024 YLATNDENKYIFQ
+1024 DKYIFQ
-1037 VQPTVYVTA
+1037 VKPTVYVTA
-1046 NDMTKVYGEELT
+1046 KDMKKVYGEVLT
-1058 NANVTTTAEAT
+1058 NDNVTTTAEAT
-1069 FIGQDNKE
+1069 FTGQDNKE
-1077 HNVNEYTDAFN
+1077 HKVNAYTDAFT
-1088 EGDVADY
+1088 EGDVSDY

-1135 TPESYNL
+1135 SDSYNL
-1142 TAKGAASGYADATT
+1142 TDLGKTSGYADATT
-1156 KDGGTVEVLRRQ
+1156 KDGGTVEILRRQ

-1388 KTTYGDGNTIRDKVN
+1388 NTTYGDGNTIRDKLN
-1403 NDLLHLEGLVSW
+1403 NNLLHLEGLTSW
-1415 DKESDVFA
+1415 DEESKVMNELSPD
-1423 EITPGVSVDT
+1423 VSVDMT
-1433 TNKSQSPYK
+1433 DSSASPYK
-1442 IVDGKPATDEKGNLY
+1442 IVDGKPATDADGNLY
-1457 TNDVRDDK
+1457 TNNAK
-1465 GYSITTHYHNVA
+1465 TPGYSITTGDYDVA
-1477 NNYNVTSTEGHVK
+1477 QNYQVVETKVGHVNIA
-1490 VTKAKLQVKVGDVS
+1490 KADLQVKVG
-1504 TTYGTAFDTSKYT
+1504 
-1517 YSYADGIVN
+1517 
-1526 GDTAESLN
+1526 N
-1534 ASLSSKLGLLPG
+1534 AK
-1546 QYVNTAARDGEDGV
+1546 
-1560 WTADAGDEYTISL
+1560 
-1573 KSTKGRNFFDYYLKN
+1573 
-1588 YDTEV
+1588 
-1593 LAGKATVEKAN
+1593 
-1604 LVVNVGN
+1604 
-1611 AETVYG
+1611 
-1617 TKFDEKKYS
+1617 
-1626 YDYSTEAG
+1626 
-1634 ETLVNGDT
+1634 
-1642 KRSLATE
+1642 
-1649 LGKIKYYNEAALDGT
+1649 
-1664 DDKWTAAVGDT
+1664 
-1675 YKLMFTNGT
+1675 
-1684 KATFN
+1684 
-1689 ALNNYNVSFVDG
+1689 
-1701 KAKVTPASL
+1701 
-1710 TIQID
+1710 
-1715 DASTVYGTKFDEKK
+1715 
-1729 YGYNYAAGI
+1729 
-1738 TNGDTEETLNAALGG
+1738 
-1753 MNYTN
+1753 
-1758 DAALDGTD
+1758 
-1766 GKWTRDVGNYD
+1766 
-1777 LTGEGAN
+1777 
-1784 SLTNYKVT
+1784 
-1792 YLKGTATVTP
+1792 
-1802 YTITEDDI
+1802 
-1810 IAANPHFTTVY
+1810 
-1821 GNTTTPVEVK
+1821 
-1831 IKGVNGD
+1831 
-1838 EEISNT
+1838 
-1844 ATTTAYIY
+1844 
-1852 DETGNPVKTE
+1852 
-1862 NVGDRE
+1862 
-1868 YDIEST
+1868 
-1874 LTNGNYQFEGGK
+1874 
-1886 TSKVFAN
+1886 
-1893 TASVTPADLTVQIG
+1893 
-1907 DASTVY
+1907 
-1913 GTKFDES
+1913 
-1920 KYGYSYVSGITNGDT
+1920 
-1935 EATLDAALGGMDYTN
+1935 
-1950 GAALDGTDGKWTRDV
+1950 
-1965 GNYDLTGEG
+1965 
-1974 ANSLTNYKVTYL
+1974 
-1986 KGTATVT
+1986 
-1993 PYTITE
+1993 
-1999 DGIIAANPHFTT
+1999 
-2011 VYGDTTTPVEV
+2011 
-2022 KIKGVNGDEEI
+2022 
-2033 SNTATTTA
+2033 
-2041 YIYNENGNPIKTE
+2041 
-2054 HVGDTYDIES
+2054 
-2064 TLTNSN
+2064 
-2070 YQFEGGKTS
+2070 
-2079 KVFDN
+2079 
-2084 TASVTKAD
+2084 
-2092 LTVNVGNAET
+2092 T

-2107 FDTSKYDYAY
+2107 FDTSQYTY
-2117 STETGKSLVNGDTKE
+2117 SYENLVNGDT
-2132 SLLKDLGTIGYDNEA
+2132 
-2147 ALDGTDGKW
+2147 
-2156 TAAVGDGYKLAF
+2156 AAV
-2168 TDATAAA
+2168 
-2175 FKALNDYDVKV
+2175 
-2186 VDGKAKVTPYTIT
+2186 VD
-2199 EDDIIAANPHFT
+2199 
-2211 TVYGDTTTPVE
+2211 
-2222 VAIKGVNGDA
+2222 
-2232 TVGNTATTSA
+2232 
-2242 YEYGTDGTPV
+2242 
-2252 KTKDVGDKIYDI
+2252 
-2264 TSVLTNKNYRFED
+2264 
-2277 GSDTKLFA
+2277 
-2285 NTASVTPADLTI
+2285 ADLKM
-2297 QIGNAST
+2297 SP
-2304 IYGTKFDE
+2304 K
-2312 SQYGYNYASGITNGD
+2312 
-2327 TEVTLDAA
+2327 
-2335 LGGMNYTNDAALD
+2335 YTN
-2348 GTNGKWTKDVG
+2348 
-2359 DYALKGEGVNGLKN
+2359 
-2373 YKVTYLDGTATVT
+2373 
-2386 PLNITEDNVN
+2386 
-2396 DFITNA
+2396 
-2402 TYTTVYGSK
+2402 
-2411 ADFGQAVF
+2411 
-2419 TGVNGDGTRD
+2419 
-2429 LSITGSSALTG
+2429 SSLQ
-2440 NTEGVITKDAAE
+2440 
-2452 NAYNTV
+2452 
-2458 VSLDGLSEQ
+2458 L
-2467 DKKNYGLEDTRS
+2467 
-2479 FTFDNSATV
+2479 F
-2488 EKADLTVSRK
+2488 
-2498 GIETVYGTV
+2498 
-2507 KKDPGDMTTYTTL
+2507 
-2520 VNGDTNDIVIDNG
+2520 
-2533 NYGTAYNDELTKTNN
+2533 
-2548 VGKYDYKATLNSAS
+2548 
-2562 DVLRN
+2562 
-2567 YNVIDKGTNYVNITP
+2567 
-2582 YTITDQEV
+2582 
-2590 VNLDGSPL
+2590 
-2598 YTTKYGQKDA
+2598 
-2608 FGTATFTGVNG
+2608 
-2619 DGTYELAITDS
+2619 
-2630 SALAT
+2630 
-2635 AGAGKVTKDV
+2635 
-2645 GKNIYDTT
+2645 
-2653 VELSEAMN
+2653 EA
-2661 GNYQFADGAT
+2661 Q
-2671 SKTFEKTASVT
+2671 
-2682 PAELTIKTKDV
+2682 
-2693 ETEYGTV
+2693 
-2700 KTTTSEVEGLVNGDL
+2700 
-2715 PTGFIYDYG
+2715 
-2724 NYGGAYLDGNT
+2724 
-2735 KTNDVNTYHFGTTL
+2735 
-2749 SGAEFLKNYTITG
+2749 
-2762 GEADVKIDPK
+2762 
-2772 DITFFVSGTGNTLD
+2772 
-2786 DITYTVDPD
+2786 
-2795 IDAQLAYGEHVDED
+2795 
-2809 YTPGN
+2809 
-2814 DLGSNQYGVVAHING
+2814 
-2829 TPIVTGDVAGNYRYN
+2829 
-2844 YGGLITLSSTVPTKP
+2844 
-2859 DIDPHNPSNLDGSG
+2859 
-2873 SWTSN
+2873 
-2878 MGNHGVPGV
+2878 
-2887 ERVAGLASAELP
+2887 
-2899 FFKVDA
+2899 
-2905 GQVSHYGTYDVA
+2905 
-2917 ADPDKVRLEPTGK
+2917 
-2930 RLPEP
+2930 
-2935 NQPKTQY
+2935 
-2942 REYTKALT
+2942 
-2950 TTDGTGMFRMVY
+2950 
-2962 DGSTFNI
+2962 
-2969 TPVDDGALALMR
+2969 
-2981 IGDVKNNV
+2981 
-2989 ELSAEALHAG
+2989 
-2999 FSEMGIL
+2999 
-3006 LEDLDGVYVHFDTM
+3006 
-3020 A
+3020 

>member
-233 GMLKADGGY
+233 GTLKADGGY

-274 GEILLDGDD
+274 GEILLDGGD

-294 VSGMEAGQSA
+294 ASGMEAGQSA

-366 VVISDS
+366 VVISNSQPSGS
-372 SSRPTDS
+372 SPVTNGDKDGSYNSR
-379 EAVESDKKDEGNYS
+379 
-393 SSNNASGTAS
+393 NNASGTAS
-403 RNKTTWVNSDTVNT
+403 RNKTTWVNSNTVNR
-417 LLNKGT
+417 LLNNGT

-434 VASITLNSA
+434 VASITLDSA
-443 INKTSGADTSL
+443 INKTSGKDTSL

-464 NAGIKSTSGALDV
+464 NKEITSTSGALNV

-504 TSGSGTTI
+504 KSGSGTTI
-512 ESGSV
+512 DSGSV

-525 EMGDRHVTTNGGAIN
+525 KMGDRRVTTNGGAIN

-549 NGGTLTLDTKNKTTG
+549 NGGTLTLDTRKDDG
-564 ASGAVKVTG
+564 SASGGKGTVTVTG
-573 TVDSGNSYKRVASG
+573 TIDSGNSYKRVASG
-587 LEGWTDFVKSYYDEV
+587 LEGWTDFVKSYYDDVIRKDKSSSYRYTKTTTTTTYKATGDKSRATWWDWEPRYLI
-602 MSDEDKYTAPTYTLR
+602 DENGSLIQVNA
-617 RGAEQYPASEYY
+617 GE
-629 PKYVLNSDGTVSQIT
+629 DGYLWSQINAHT
-644 SGSGYRW
+644 ETTTKVLSYNELSPSQKS
-651 RDLQATGNTVTLSS
+651 DLSS
-665 YDELS
+665 H
-670 ASQKDAL
+670 
-677 SSNLATLSKTWAGAK
+677 LAAQSITWAGAK

-728 QLIVGGQGSGD
+728 QLIVGGRGSGNKN
-739 ATRLNP
+739 NP
-745 HPADPS
+745 VDRQY
-751 HPDGYYWVTGPE
+751 PDGYYWVTGPE

-769 KGTKFAYNDG
+769 KGTKFAKNDG
-779 SAVDNYYV
+779 SAVNNYYV

-797 KKKEKEPNNSG
+797 KQTEKEPNNSG

-817 ESKWDDVLET
+817 ASNWDDVKET

-838 NLEHSGLVINAGD
+838 NLAHSGLVINAGD

-874 DVAIGSGEHYTGIVH
+874 DVAIGSVEHYTGIVH

-914 DIQATGNINVDG
+914 DIQATGDIDVDG
-926 ITAHENINLTTTGES
+926 ITAHKNINLTTTDGS
-941 SAIVLNHTHNDG
+941 IVLNKDYNDG
-953 ALITKSTDN
+953 SLNTDSQDN
-962 DAVIID
+962 DAVVID
-968 ARGTDG
+968 VQGKNG
-974 SFKNLTTA
+974 SFQNLTS
-982 EKAITTGEG
+982 EDVPAITTGTG

-1009 LYSGT
+1009 LNSGT
-1014 NAQWGATSDT
+1014 NAQWGATST
-1024 YLATNDENKYIFQ
+1024 SYSASQNDGNKYIFQ

-1046 NDMTKVYGEELT
+1046 NDMMKVYGEELT
-1058 NANVTTTAEAT
+1058 NDNVTTTTEAT
-1069 FIGQDNKE
+1069 FVGQDKNE
-1077 HNVNEYTDAFN
+1077 HNVNEYTNAFN

-1106 WAKTATRTGGDK
+1106 WAKTATRKGGDK
-1118 APASEPENN
+1118 APASEPDNK
-1127 AIYNIKAT
+1127 AIYNIKAASD
-1135 TPESYNL
+1135 SYNL
-1142 TAKGAASGYADATT
+1142 TDKGKASGYKDATT
-1156 KDGGTVEVLRRQ
+1156 KDGGTVEIFRRQ

-1177 TYGNATINDWKLTAS
+1177 TYGDAAINGWTLTAA
-1192 LTGNQEGV
+1192 LTGKQEGV
-1200 PSDADAIVND
+1200 TGKAIVNG

-1229 ENQAGRTTADANPDP
+1229 ENQNGRTTANASPDS
-1244 YEDAVNMENVGFE
+1244 YEDAVNMVNVGFE

-1263 YEIVKAQGDLKVNK
+1263 YEIVNTQGDLKVDK
-1277 ANLTITTNGF
+1277 ANLTI
-1287 EKVYGDVE
+1287 
-1295 GVQNALKNAVTV
+1295 Q
-1307 TGLTNGDN
+1307 
-1315 NGESMITV
+1315 I
-1323 DGTSE
+1323 
-1328 ALIDVDGEIRTNNV
+1328 
-1342 KDGGYDI
+1342 
-1349 DAVLATDLQ
+1349 
-1358 NTIHT
+1358 
-1363 NYNVTPGT
+1363 
-1371 GKAVLT
+1371 
-1377 KKGITLITDDI
+1377 
-1388 KTTYGDGNTIRDKVN
+1388 GN
-1403 NDLLHLEGLVSW
+1403 
-1415 DKESDVFA
+1415 
-1423 EITPGVSVDT
+1423 
-1433 TNKSQSPYK
+1433 
-1442 IVDGKPATDEKGNLY
+1442 
-1457 TNDVRDDK
+1457 
-1465 GYSITTHYHNVA
+1465 
-1477 NNYNVTSTEGHVK
+1477 
-1490 VTKAKLQVKVGDVS
+1490 
-1504 TTYGTAFDTSKYT
+1504 
-1517 YSYADGIVN
+1517 
-1526 GDTAESLN
+1526 
-1534 ASLSSKLGLLPG
+1534 
-1546 QYVNTAARDGEDGV
+1546 
-1560 WTADAGDEYTISL
+1560 
-1573 KSTKGRNFFDYYLKN
+1573 
-1588 YDTEV
+1588 
-1593 LAGKATVEKAN
+1593 
-1604 LVVNVGN
+1604 
-1611 AETVYG
+1611 
-1617 TKFDEKKYS
+1617 
-1626 YDYSTEAG
+1626 
-1634 ETLVNGDT
+1634 
-1642 KRSLATE
+1642 
-1649 LGKIKYYNEAALDGT
+1649 
-1664 DDKWTAAVGDT
+1664 
-1675 YKLMFTNGT
+1675 
-1684 KATFN
+1684 
-1689 ALNNYNVSFVDG
+1689 
-1701 KAKVTPASL
+1701 
-1710 TIQID
+1710 
-1715 DASTVYGTKFDEKK
+1715 ASTVYGTKFDESQ
-1729 YGYNYAAGI
+1729 YGYNYASGI

-1766 GKWTRDVGNYD
+1766 GKWTKKVGNYD

-1784 SLTNYKVT
+1784 SLTNYNVT
-1792 YLKGTATVTP
+1792 YRKGTATVTP
-1802 YTITEDDI
+1802 YTITKKDI
-1810 IAANPHFTTVY
+1810 VDGNPHF
-1821 GNTTTPVEVK
+1821 
-1831 IKGVNGD
+1831 
-1838 EEISNT
+1838 
-1844 ATTTAYIY
+1844 
-1852 DETGNPVKTE
+1852 
-1862 NVGDRE
+1862 
-1868 YDIEST
+1868 
-1874 LTNGNYQFEGGK
+1874 
-1886 TSKVFAN
+1886 
-1893 TASVTPADLTVQIG
+1893 
-1907 DASTVY
+1907 STVY
-1913 GTKFDES
+1913 GT
-1920 KYGYSYVSGITNGDT
+1920 
-1935 EATLDAALGGMDYTN
+1935 
-1950 GAALDGTDGKWTRDV
+1950 
-1965 GNYDLTGEG
+1965 
-1974 ANSLTNYKVTYL
+1974 
-1986 KGTATVT
+1986 
-1993 PYTITE
+1993 
-1999 DGIIAANPHFTT
+1999 
-2011 VYGDTTTPVEV
+2011 
-2022 KIKGVNGDEEI
+2022 
-2033 SNTATTTA
+2033 
-2041 YIYNENGNPIKTE
+2041 
-2054 HVGDTYDIES
+2054 
-2064 TLTNSN
+2064 
-2070 YQFEGGKTS
+2070 
-2079 KVFDN
+2079 
-2084 TASVTKAD
+2084 
-2092 LTVNVGNAET
+2092 
-2102 VYGTP
+2102 
-2107 FDTSKYDYAY
+2107 
-2117 STETGKSLVNGDTKE
+2117 
-2132 SLLKDLGTIGYDNEA
+2132 
-2147 ALDGTDGKW
+2147 
-2156 TAAVGDGYKLAF
+2156 
-2168 TDATAAA
+2168 
-2175 FKALNDYDVKV
+2175 
-2186 VDGKAKVTPYTIT
+2186 
-2199 EDDIIAANPHFT
+2199 
-2211 TVYGDTTTPVE
+2211 TTTPVE

-2232 TVGNTATTSA
+2232 TVENTATTSA
-2242 YEYGTDGTPV
+2242 YEYNADGTPV
-2252 KTKDVGDKIYDI
+2252 KTKNVGDKTYDI
-2264 TSVLTNKNYRFED
+2264 TSVLTNTNYRFED
-2277 GSDTKLFA
+2277 GSDTKRFA
-2285 NTASVTPADLTI
+2285 HTASVTPADLTI

-2304 IYGTKFDE
+2304 VYGTKFDE

-2327 TEVTLDAA
+2327 TEETLNAA
-2335 LGGMNYTNDAALD
+2335 LGGMDYTNDAALD

-2359 DYALKGEGVNGLKN
+2359 DYALTGKGANSLTN
-2373 YKVTYLDGTATVT
+2373 YKVTYLDGKATVT
-2386 PLNITEDNVN
+2386 P
-2396 DFITNA
+2396 
-2402 TYTTVYGSK
+2402 
-2411 ADFGQAVF
+2411 
-2419 TGVNGDGTRD
+2419 
-2429 LSITGSSALTG
+2429 
-2440 NTEGVITKDAAE
+2440 
-2452 NAYNTV
+2452 
-2458 VSLDGLSEQ
+2458 
-2467 DKKNYGLEDTRS
+2467 
-2479 FTFDNSATV
+2479 
-2488 EKADLTVSRK
+2488 
-2498 GIETVYGTV
+2498 
-2507 KKDPGDMTTYTTL
+2507 
-2520 VNGDTNDIVIDNG
+2520 
-2533 NYGTAYNDELTKTNN
+2533 
-2548 VGKYDYKATLNSAS
+2548 
-2562 DVLRN
+2562 
-2567 YNVIDKGTNYVNITP
+2567 
-2582 YTITDQEV
+2582 YTISREEV
-2590 VNLDGSPL
+2590 VNLDGTPL

-2608 FGTATFTGVNG
+2608 FGTATFKGVNG
-2619 DGTYELAITDS
+2619 DGTFDLAITDS
-2630 SALAT
+2630 SALVN
-2635 AGAGKVTKDV
+2635 AGGKVTQDV
-2645 GKNIYDTT
+2645 GHNIYDTT

-2682 PAELTIKTKDV
+2682 PAELTITTKDV

-2700 KTTTSEVEGLVNGDL
+2700 KTTTSEVEGLTNGDL

-2762 GEADVKIDPK
+2762 GETDVKIDPK
-2772 DITFFVSGTGNTLD
+2772 DVTFFVSGTGNTLTD
-2786 DITYTVDPD
+2786 VTYTVDPD
-2795 IDAQLAYGEHVDED
+2795 IDAQLAYGEHVDAD

-2844 YGGLITLSSTVPTKP
+2844 YGGLITLSPTVPTKP

-2899 FFKVDA
+2899 FFKVEA

-2962 DGSTFNI
+2962 DGSVFRI
-2969 TPVDDGALALMR
+2969 TPVDDAALALVR
-2981 IGDVKNNV
+2981 TGHAKNNV

-3006 LEDLDGVYVHFDTM
+3006 LEDLDGVYVHFENLH
-3020 A
+3020 

>member
-233 GMLKADGGY
+233 GVLKADGGY

-274 GEILLDGDD
+274 GEILLDGGD

-294 VSGMEAGQSA
+294 ASGMEAGQSA

-366 VVISDS
+366 VVISNSQPSGS
-372 SSRPTDS
+372 SAVTNGNTDGS
-379 EAVESDKKDEGNYS
+379 YN
-393 SSNNASGTAS
+393 SSNDASGTAS
-403 RNKTTWVNSDTVNT
+403 RNKTTWVNSNTVNR

-434 VASITLNSA
+434 VASITLDSA

-464 NAGIKSTSGALDV
+464 NAGITSTSGALDV

-491 LINADIATNGGTF
+491 LINADIATNGGVF
-504 TSGSGTTI
+504 TSGNGTTI

-549 NGGTLTLDTKNKTTG
+549 NGGTLTLDTQKGNS
-564 ASGAVKVTG
+564 ASGAVTVTG

-587 LEGWTDFVKSYYDEV
+587 LDGWTDFVKSYYDEALRTV
-602 MSDEDKYTAPTYTLR
+602 PTYTLKS
-617 RGAEQYPASEYY
+617 GAKKSSASASSPRYILY
-629 PKYVLNSDGTVSQIT
+629 SDGTVSRIT
-644 SGSGYRW
+644 SGRGYKES
-651 RDLQATGNTVTLSS
+651 DLQATGETITLSS

-670 ASQKDAL
+670 ASQKSNL
-677 SSNLATLSKTWAGAK
+677 SSYLAAQSITWAGAK

-728 QLIVGGQGSGD
+728 QLIVGGRGSGNKN
-739 ATRLNP
+739 NP
-745 HPADPS
+745 VDRQY
-751 HPDGYYWVTGPE
+751 PDGYYWVTGPE

-769 KGTKFAYNDG
+769 KGTKFAKNDG
-779 SAVDNYYV
+779 SAVNNYYV

-797 KKKEKEPNNSG
+797 KQTEKEPNNSG

-817 ESKWDDVLET
+817 ASNWDDVKEG

-862 SVALKNVEINAG
+862 SVALKNVEIDAG

-914 DIQATGNINVDG
+914 DIQATGNIDVDG
-926 ITAHENINLTTTGES
+926 ITVHEKIKLTTTGES
-941 SAIVLNHTHNDG
+941 SKIILNYTHNDG
-953 ALITKSTDN
+953 SLNTDSQDN
-962 DAVIID
+962 DAVVID
-968 ARGTDG
+968 VQGKNG
-974 SFKNLTTA
+974 SFQNLTTA
-982 EKAITTGEG
+982 EKNAIKTGEG

-1009 LYSGT
+1009 LNSGI

-1024 YLATNDENKYIFQ
+1024 YLATNDENRYIFQ

-1046 NDMTKVYGEELT
+1046 NDMTKVYGEVLT
-1058 NANVTTTAEAT
+1058 NDNVTTTAEAT
-1069 FIGQDNKE
+1069 FVGQDNKE
-1077 HNVNEYTDAFN
+1077 HNVNEAKYKAAFT
-1088 EGDVADY
+1088 EGAVSDY
-1095 YNGSGTFTSEG
+1095 YTGNGTFTSEG

-1135 TPESYNL
+1135 SDSYNL
-1142 TAKGAASGYADATT
+1142 TDLGKTSGYADATT

-1315 NGESMITV
+1315 NGESTITV

-1388 KTTYGDGNTIRDKVN
+1388 NTTYGDGNTIRDKLN
-1403 NDLLHLEGLVSW
+1403 NNLLHLEGLTSW
-1415 DKESDVFA
+1415 DEESKVMNELSPD
-1423 EITPGVSVDT
+1423 VSVDMT
-1433 TNKSQSPYK
+1433 DSSASPYK
-1442 IVDGKPATDEKGNLY
+1442 IVDGKPATDADGNLY
-1457 TNDVRDDK
+1457 TNNAK
-1465 GYSITTHYHNVA
+1465 TPGYSITTGDYDVA
-1477 NNYNVTSTEGHVK
+1477 QNYQVVETKVGHVNIA
-1490 VTKAKLQVKVGDVS
+1490 KADLQVKVGNAKTV
-1504 TTYGTAFDTSKYT
+1504 YGTPFDTSQYT
-1517 YSYADGIVN
+1517 YSYENLVN
-1526 GDTAESLN
+1526 GDTAAVVDADLKMSP
-1534 ASLSSKLGLLPG
+1534 K
-1546 QYVNTAARDGEDGV
+1546 YTNTGDGTDGRA
-1560 WTADAGDEYTISL
+1560 TQDAGEYSLTIKPS
-1573 KSTKGRNFFDYYLKN
+1573 SFNSYLKN
-1588 YDTEV
+1588 YNVTNV
-1593 LAGKATVEKAN
+1593 LSGVSTVTRAPYTITVGNIEATYGDYKTLWTKLKNAGTISGLTNGDEEEYSSTFAGTSDALLHPNKKWYTNDVGDYAINKDIPSELQDLLNKNYELVAETPGRVYLEKAALVIN
-1604 LVVNVGN
+1604 TDDKTTTYGTVDKAFTSDIKGLTNGDDKSIVNLTYATDGYLSDTKTNDVGDYDITTSVNALKNYDVKTNTANLHINKAALVVN
-1611 AETVYG
+1611 TDDKTTTYG
-1617 TKFDEKKYS
+1617 TVDKAFTSDIE
-1626 YDYSTEAG
+1626 G
-1634 ETLVNGDT
+1634 LVNGDDKSIVNLTYATDGYLSDT
-1642 KRSLATE
+1642 KT
-1649 LGKIKYYNEAALDGT
+1649 ND
-1664 DDKWTAAVGDT
+1664 VGDYDIT
-1675 YKLMFTNGT
+1675 TSVNDLKNYDVTTNT
-1684 KATFN
+1684 ANLHIKQA
-1689 ALNNYNVSFVDG
+1689 D
-1701 KAKVTPASL
+1701 L
-1710 TIQID
+1710 TIQI
-1715 DASTVYGTKFDEKK
+1715 
-1729 YGYNYAAGI
+1729 
-1738 TNGDTEETLNAALGG
+1738 
-1753 MNYTN
+1753 
-1758 DAALDGTD
+1758 
-1766 GKWTRDVGNYD
+1766 GN
-1777 LTGEGAN
+1777 
-1784 SLTNYKVT
+1784 
-1792 YLKGTATVTP
+1792 
-1802 YTITEDDI
+1802 
-1810 IAANPHFTTVY
+1810 
-1821 GNTTTPVEVK
+1821 
-1831 IKGVNGD
+1831 
-1838 EEISNT
+1838 
-1844 ATTTAYIY
+1844 
-1852 DETGNPVKTE
+1852 
-1862 NVGDRE
+1862 
-1868 YDIEST
+1868 
-1874 LTNGNYQFEGGK
+1874 
-1886 TSKVFAN
+1886 
-1893 TASVTPADLTVQIG
+1893 
-1907 DASTVY
+1907 ASTVY

-1920 KYGYSYVSGITNGDT
+1920 QYGYS
-1935 EATLDAALGGMDYTN
+1935 
-1950 GAALDGTDGKWTRDV
+1950 
-1965 GNYDLTGEG
+1965 
-1974 ANSLTNYKVTYL
+1974 
-1986 KGTATVT
+1986 
-1993 PYTITE
+1993 
-1999 DGIIAANPHFTT
+1999 
-2011 VYGDTTTPVEV
+2011 
-2022 KIKGVNGDEEI
+2022 
-2033 SNTATTTA
+2033 
-2041 YIYNENGNPIKTE
+2041 
-2054 HVGDTYDIES
+2054 
-2064 TLTNSN
+2064 
-2070 YQFEGGKTS
+2070 
-2079 KVFDN
+2079 
-2084 TASVTKAD
+2084 
-2092 LTVNVGNAET
+2092 
-2102 VYGTP
+2102 
-2107 FDTSKYDYAY
+2107 
-2117 STETGKSLVNGDTKE
+2117 
-2132 SLLKDLGTIGYDNEA
+2132 
-2147 ALDGTDGKW
+2147 
-2156 TAAVGDGYKLAF
+2156 
-2168 TDATAAA
+2168 
-2175 FKALNDYDVKV
+2175 
-2186 VDGKAKVTPYTIT
+2186 
-2199 EDDIIAANPHFT
+2199 
-2211 TVYGDTTTPVE
+2211 
-2222 VAIKGVNGDA
+2222 
-2232 TVGNTATTSA
+2232 
-2242 YEYGTDGTPV
+2242 
-2252 KTKDVGDKIYDI
+2252 
-2264 TSVLTNKNYRFED
+2264 
-2277 GSDTKLFA
+2277 
-2285 NTASVTPADLTI
+2285 
-2297 QIGNAST
+2297 
-2304 IYGTKFDE
+2304 
-2312 SQYGYNYASGITNGD
+2312 YASGITNGD
-2327 TEVTLDAA
+2327 TEATLDAA

-2419 TGVNGDGTRD
+2419 TGVNGDGTRE

-2458 VSLDGLSEQ
+2458 VALDGLSEQ
-2467 DKKNYGLEDTRS
+2467 DKKNYGLEDTSS

-2548 VGKYDYKATLNSAS
+2548 VGKYDYKATLNSDS

-2635 AGAGKVTKDV
+2635 AGAGKVTQDV

-2772 DITFFVSGTGNTLD
+2772 DVTFFVSGTGNTLTD
-2786 DITYTVDPD
+2786 VTYTVDPD
-2795 IDAQLAYGEHVDED
+2795 IDAQLAYGEHVDAD

-2844 YGGLITLSSTVPTKP
+2844 YGGLITLSPTVPTKP

-2899 FFKVDA
+2899 FFKVEA

-2981 IGDVKNNV
+2981 MGDVKNNV